1 MDRLK
6 KFVQKFEGF
15 MEFVKESNRIS
26 EEYIKQFEEIF
37 SVTEETLLLREIQ
50 DIKDEL
56 HMLSAVFSDQH
67 AVLKKAGT
75 DIAEDRKK
83 MPKTRSS
90 AFNFEQQSQK
100 HARHV
105 ERMHVQAS
113 QAYDTVIDPTSPSI
127 RDADSSSSS
136 SKIY

>member
-26 EEYIKQFEEIF
+26 EEYIKQFEDIF

-56 HMLSAVFSDQH
+56 HMLSAVFSDQR
-67 AVLKKAGT
+67 AVLKNAGA

-90 AFNFEQQSQK
+90 AFNFQQQSEK

-113 QAYDTVIDPTSPSI
+113 QAYDTVN
-127 RDADSSSSS
+127 
-136 SKIY
+136 